1 LPDSRRH
8 NFALSFLDRAAEASL
23 HGLRPRKA
31 AAHPISGVSGIE
43 TAGRWQGS
51 NHLALLL

>member
-43 TAGRWQGS
+43 TAGPWQGS